1 MNKIYKM
8 NLKIKNLKN
17 LPKNHKIKKELL
29 KISKMKLSFLTQQ
42 IKHKNKKLENKMI
55 KNQKKECLQYLQIE
69 ILVN

>member
-55 KNQKKECLQYLQIE
+55 KNQKKECL
-69 ILVN
+69 

>member
-29 KISKMKLSFLTQQ
+29 KISKMKLSFLTLQ

-55 KNQKKECLQYLQIE
+55 KNQKKECL
-69 ILVN
+69 